1 MTEQVDSEK
10 VVRVYAMHLTGRCR
24 SGADSAGT
32 LVHALPA
39 VDPQPGCWTTMSSVA
54 LCGRTYGRRSA
65 GWSGYLDRQVT
76 CPRCLRKMAQMG
88 DVTVIQPDAQP

>member
-1 MTEQVDSEK
+1 MSEEVDSGK
-10 VVRVYAMHLTGRCR
+10 VVRVYARHLIGRCR

-39 VDPQPGCWTTMSSVA
+39 VDPQPGYWTTMSSTA

-65 GWSGYLDRQVT
+65 GWSGYADSAVT
-76 CPRCLRKMAQMG
+76 CPRCLRKMAQLRA
-88 DVTVIQPDAQP
+88 VTVIEPAS